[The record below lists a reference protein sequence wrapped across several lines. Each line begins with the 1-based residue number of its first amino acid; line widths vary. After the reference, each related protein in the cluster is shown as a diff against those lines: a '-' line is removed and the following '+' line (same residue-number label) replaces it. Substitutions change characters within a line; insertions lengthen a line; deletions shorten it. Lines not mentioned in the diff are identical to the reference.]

1 MNFHVFLKVFG
12 EVCLYF
18 GCVGALPALFP
29 HDLFPLLPAAVCAI
43 PAAIAA
49 FLSDHGKVPP
59 RFLLLLLAMSSLLLG
74 SSLMEWLILLPPVIY
89 VASLIL
95 RDEWTLEYFH
105 FREQFRKTLTIMII
119 TLVLVHFGVLIES
132 RSQRTHVLDSIALL
146 QHLLIYG
153 FCGIVLQLQLRLGT
167 DRKGIHYLSSLQLL
181 LVTVCT
187 GALVLAIVAAE
198 RFLSSRG
205 ISPGQL
211 IGYGLQ
217 IIFGV
222 FLSVF
227 QRLFTI
233 VAEMIKT
240 AKRLRLEDNASSDV
254 DPVTVMPMEQ
264 MQQLLPDAPQE
275 AAPFPWWL
283 AILVLILL
291 TGILILLSRVLRGR
305 KPEGHHSETVR
316 QLSPS
321 VRQKQ
326 PSRRGNRSRL
336 RKVYREFLKSEKRR
350 GHRLRPWH
358 TSLDI
363 LDDVQPGGDPEAA
376 ARLRN
381 LYLSA
386 RYDPGS
392 NVTPQQ
398 VQEAK
403 DALKQYRND

>member
-1 MNFHVFLKVFG
+1 MNFHIFFKVFG

-49 FLSDHGKVPP
+49 FLSDHGKAPP

-74 SSLMEWLILLPPVIY
+74 SSLMEWLLLLPPIAYTGAMLVK
-89 VASLIL
+89 
-95 RDEWTLEYFH
+95 DEWVLEYFH

-146 QHLLIYG
+146 QHLLFYG

-167 DRKGIHYLSSLQLL
+167 EQKRSRYLNTLQLL
-181 LVTVCT
+181 LVTVST

-217 IIFGV
+217 IFFGV

-227 QRLFTI
+227 QRLFTV
-233 VAEMIKT
+233 VAELIQT
-240 AKRLRLEDNASSDV
+240 AKRLRLEDSANSDV
-254 DPVTVMPMEQ
+254 DPITVMPMEQ
-264 MQQLLPDAPQE
+264 MQQLLPEAPQE

-283 AILVLILL
+283 AVLVLILL
-291 TGILILLSRVLRGR
+291 TGILILFSRVLGSQKTRR
-305 KPEGHHSETVR
+305 IHSETVGR
-316 QLSPS
+316 LPAKEKE
-321 VRQKQ
+321 RH
-326 PSRRGNRSRL
+326 PSRRSNRSKL
-336 RKVYREFLKSEKRR
+336 RKVYRDFLKTEKRR
-350 GHRLRPWH
+350 GHKLQPWH
-358 TSLDI
+358 TSQDI
-363 LDDVQPGGDPEAA
+363 LDELQPSGDQEAA

-381 LYLSA
+381 IYLSA
-386 RYDPGS
+386 RYDPSS
-392 NVTPQQ
+392 NVTAQQ
-398 VQEAK
+398 IQEAK
-403 DALKQYRND
+403 DALRQYRND

>member
-1 MNFHVFLKVFG
+1 MSFHVFLKVFG

-49 FLSDHGKVPP
+49 FLSDHGRTPP
-59 RFLLLLLAMSSLLLG
+59 RLLLSLLLLPCLLFG
-74 SSLMEWLILLPPVIY
+74 HSLMEWLILLPPVIY
-89 VASLIL
+89 AASLIM

-119 TLVLVHFGVLIES
+119 TLILVHFGVLIES
-132 RSQRTHVLDSIALL
+132 RSHRTHVLDSIALL
-146 QHLLIYG
+146 QHLIIYG

-167 DRKGIHYLSSLQLL
+167 DQKRSRYLNSLQLL

-217 IIFGV
+217 IFFGV

-305 KPEGHHSETVR
+305 KPEVHHSETVR
-316 QLSPS
+316 QLSPR
-321 VRQKQ
+321 VRQNQ

-350 GHRLRPWH
+350 GHRLQPWH

-392 NVTPQQ
+392 TVTAQQ

>member
-254 DPVTVMPMEQ
+254 DPVTVMLMEQ